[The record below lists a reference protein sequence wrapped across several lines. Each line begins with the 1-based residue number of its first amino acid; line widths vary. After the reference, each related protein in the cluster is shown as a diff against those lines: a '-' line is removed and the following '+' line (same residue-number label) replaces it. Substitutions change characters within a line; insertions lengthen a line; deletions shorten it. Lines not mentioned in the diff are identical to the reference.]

1 MNKEGF
7 INRSNAGLYDV
18 YVDGVIYSSKPRG
31 KFRKE
36 LKHPLVGDNVIID
49 TLNDKEGFIV
59 EIKDRENFLI
69 RPKVANIEQLVIIAS
84 LVDPVVETSLIN
96 RFMMLV
102 STANIKPILL
112 ISKCDR
118 DDFPMEKYLEIER
131 IYKNMG
137 YQVIKYSSK
146 TNENIDKIKE
156 LLKGHKTVFTGQT
169 GVGKSKLINALLG
182 VNQKVGETSKA
193 LGRGRHTTRLVEYI
207 PFEEGWIADTPGFS
221 LIDFD
226 IIHISKEEL
235 SFEFPGFMKY
245 FGKCKFRGCLHDSEP
260 NCKVKEAVENGEIEK
275 VHYETYLGILNELKN
290 RKERY

>member
-1 MNKEGF
+1 MIKEGF
-7 INRSNAGLYDV
+7 IIRSNAGLYDV
-18 YVDGVIYSSKPRG
+18 FIDGTIYSSKPRG

-36 LKHPLVGDNVIID
+36 FKHPLVGDNVIVDI
-49 TLNDKEGFIV
+49 LNDKEGFIV
-59 EIKDRENFLI
+59 DIKERVNFLI

-84 LVDPVVETSLIN
+84 LVDPAIETSLIN

-102 STANIKPILL
+102 STANIKPILF

-118 DDFPMEKYLEIER
+118 EEFPLDKYLEIEKL
-131 IYKNMG
+131 YKNMG
-137 YQVIKYSSK
+137 YQVLKYSSK
-146 TNENIDKIKE
+146 TNENIDQIKKI
-156 LLKGHKTVFTGQT
+156 LKGHKTVFTGQT
-169 GVGKSKLINALLG
+169 GVGKSKLINSLLG

-207 PFEEGWIADTPGFS
+207 PYEEGWIADTPGFS

-226 IIHISKEEL
+226 IIKISKEEL
-235 SFEFPGFMKY
+235 SYEFPGFKKY

-260 NCKVKEAVENGEIEK
+260 NCKVKDAVANGDIEK
-275 VHYETYLGILNELKN
+275 VHYETYLGILNEIRN

>member
-7 INRSNAGLYDV
+7 IIRSNAGLYDV

-36 LKHPLVGDNVIID
+36 FKHPLVGDNVIIEV
-49 TLNDKEGFIV
+49 LNDKEGFIV
-59 EIKDRENFLI
+59 DIKDRENFLI
-69 RPKVANIEQLVIIAS
+69 RPKVANIEQLIIIAS

-118 DDFPMEKYLEIER
+118 DDFPNEKYLEIER

-137 YQVIKYSSK
+137 YQVLKYSSK
-146 TNENIDKIKE
+146 TNENVDKIKE

-207 PFEEGWIADTPGFS
+207 AFDEGWIADTPGFS

-235 SFEFPGFMKY
+235 SYEFPGFRKY
-245 FGKCKFRGCLHDSEP
+245 FGNCKFRGCLHDSEP
-260 NCKVKEAVENGEIEK
+260 NCKVKEAVQNGEIEK